1 MNDRNRTPIIL
12 GIIAGVLLVAV
23 VITLSIYLM
32 RGATP
37 TGADQTPASP
47 TEGEAPAP
55 PPPAQ
60 TTPSAPE
67 PSEPATDP
75 TGVVLSATGFTLSD
89 DAGAE
94 VFTFGWADDIAP
106 AVEALTEAFGAAPTE
121 RAEAGNGST
130 YPDYTVYQWSGF
142 ALYDMVATD
151 DLPRDEY
158 TQPSYLRYTANTVGD
173 VAITAE
179 FDLSIGAPVDELE
192 PADEW
197 ERGDGTR
204 IVFEPDRSGF
214 ADGTPSYAALADT
227 DGEAVTAIL
236 YYYYAGH

>member
-12 GIIAGVLLVAV
+12 GIIAGILLVAV
-23 VITLSIYLM
+23 VITLSIYLT

-37 TGADQTPASP
+37 ADTAAPPASP
-47 TEGEAPAP
+47 TAGEAPAAP
-55 PPPAQ
+55 TPAQ
-60 TTPSAPE
+60 TTPSTPE
-67 PSEPATDP
+67 PSEPAADP

-89 DAGAE
+89 DTGAE
-94 VFTFGWADDIAP
+94 IFTFGWGDDTAP
-106 AVEALTEAFGAAPTE
+106 AVEALTEAFGAAPSERTE
-121 RAEAGNGST
+121 EGNGST

-158 TQPSYLRYTANTVGD
+158 TQPTYLRYTANTVGD

-179 FDLSIGAPVDELE
+179 FDLEIGAAVADLD

-214 ADGTPSYAALADT
+214 AGGVPTYAALADT
-227 DGEAVTAIL
+227 GGETVTAIL
-236 YYYYAGH
+236 YYYYAG

>member
-37 TGADQTPASP
+37 TGVDETPASP
-47 TEGEAPAP
+47 AQDEAPA

-60 TTPSAPE
+60 TTPSSPE
-67 PSEPATDP
+67 ASEPAADP
-75 TGVVLSATGFTLSD
+75 TGVVLSATGFTLRD

-94 VFTFGWADDIAP
+94 TFTFVWTDDAAA
-106 AVEALTEAFGAAPTE
+106 AVEALTEAFGAGPAE
-121 RAEAGNGST
+121 RTEAGNGST

-142 ALYDMVATD
+142 ALYDMVATA

-179 FDLSIGAPVDELE
+179 FDLEIGAAVDALE
-192 PADEW
+192 PADQW
-197 ERGDGTR
+197 KRGDGTR

-214 ADGTPSYAALADT
+214 AGGVPSYAALADT
-227 DGEAVTAIL
+227 DGEVITAIL
-236 YYYYAGH
+236 YYYYSGQ